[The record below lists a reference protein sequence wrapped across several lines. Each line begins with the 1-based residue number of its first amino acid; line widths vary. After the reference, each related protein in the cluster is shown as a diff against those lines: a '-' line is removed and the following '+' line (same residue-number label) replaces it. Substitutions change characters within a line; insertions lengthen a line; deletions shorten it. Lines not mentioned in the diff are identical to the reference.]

1 MTMKNLSYPQKYHD
15 NLQKQAA
22 FFNACDYL
30 YYGYGKKTWIK
41 NKHNLGLSEKDSN
54 EVWHEAF
61 VHMANQN

>member
-1 MTMKNLSYPQKYHD
+1 METKNLSYPQPYHD

-30 YYGYGKKTWIK
+30 YYGYGKKTWIE
-41 NKHNLGLSEKDSN
+41 NEHNLGLSEKDSN

-61 VHMANQN
+61 VYMYNQN